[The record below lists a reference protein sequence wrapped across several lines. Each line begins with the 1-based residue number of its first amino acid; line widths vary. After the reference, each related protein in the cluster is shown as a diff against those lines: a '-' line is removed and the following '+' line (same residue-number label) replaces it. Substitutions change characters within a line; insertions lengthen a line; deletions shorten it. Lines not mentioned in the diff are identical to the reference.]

1 MSSGCGKCW
10 KVTGT
15 SNVPGFSGVRTTVVL
30 KGTNFCPNENP
41 ACARG
46 PHFDI
51 AAPGFDVLEFSL
63 SNTCPQREPEEA
75 AGFAA
80 CGSWLIKDSN
90 VSNCYCSRFNN
101 PVLRKGCD
109 NFFSLKW
116 DNPTVMYEEVACPT
130 ELATLHCKHP
140 YAVESNMP
148 ATCANNIFT
157 TPTPKAPTHKPTTQK
172 PTTRKPTAR
181 KPTTRKPTRK
191 GYCNWGPLGTGTSS
205 ICDGGVQGGE
215 WCNANQSQ
223 CVAGCGGK
231 WCTN

>member
-1 MSSGCGKCW
+1 
-10 KVTGT
+10 
-15 SNVPGFSGVRTTVVL
+15 
-30 KGTNFCPNENP
+30 
-41 ACARG
+41 
-46 PHFDI
+46 
-51 AAPGFDVLEFSL
+51 
-63 SNTCPQREPEEA
+63 
-75 AGFAA
+75 
-80 CGSWLIKDSN
+80 LIKDNN

-101 PVLRKGCD
+101 PVLRKGCE

-130 ELATLHCKHP
+130 ELATLHCKYP

-157 TPTPKAPTHKPTTQK
+157 TPTPPSPTPKAPTHKPTTSKPTPQKPTPQK
-172 PTTRKPTAR
+172 PTTRKPTTR

-191 GYCNWGPLGTGTSS
+191 GYCNWGPLGTGASS
-205 ICDGGVQGGE
+205 TCDGGVQGGE

-223 CVAGCGGK
+223 CEAGCGGK